1 MEASL
6 TTPCID
12 MSYALP
18 CCFHYNITNFYPC
31 HHCASAIMALSMM
44 RFCSG
49 ALHKMT
55 NNFPGV
61 AFLFLMVVSQSAES
75 CLPPSVQASVPRDVK
90 VGYVIARVN
99 LDPCGH
105 VGLVLTSS
113 DPSFVFRRDGDIV
126 TQRDTSIPPQ
136 GRTFSVWVLDQNG
149 RRQKMDVDLSR
160 RSRQVGSEER
170 KSGPHQRFKRKWSP
184 VPFTVF
190 ENDKPHDMELIGS
203 DSAQN
208 NLVYYKIEG
217 PGVTEDP
224 KGLFSITE
232 KGMLKINGPV
242 DREQF
247 PQFKFIAK
255 VYDKETKVETDLP
268 LEITVIVLDLNDNKP
283 QFSGSLQFSL
293 PEQSPTGTVV
303 GKVNATD
310 ADDPETDNTKIK
322 YTLKSE
328 GNLFTIDP
336 VTGLIKTKSGTPDRE
351 VQDKFLL
358 TVEIKDL
365 NGAANGHSTTATATV
380 SVTDVNNYP
389 PTFRE
394 KSYTVKVKENEGEQ
408 LLLRIPVDDKD
419 LKNTPNWKALFKI
432 TKGNERGQ
440 FKIETDPK
448 TNEGLLYITQPVDYE
463 TAKSLKLEVLAEN
476 EAPLV
481 GTTKTWHSIPVVLTV
496 GDVDEGPEFPPV
508 SLWVKEDTPKGTVI
522 GACKATDP
530 ETKSSA
536 GMRYFKVTESG
547 PDSWIDV
554 AEHTGQLKTTNT
566 VDRES
571 EFVKNGLYNITV
583 RAVDASSKSSTGTV
597 IIHVIDVN
605 DNKPTIVGPGELLVC
620 EREGQLGSVLVT
632 AEDRDQEPYSGPFTF
647 RLAKEHDG
655 SWSLKKANGT
665 SVLLQQTKELPM
677 GVYAVPLEVKDQLGS
692 GETRTVTVRIC
703 RCQNEKCPA
712 PTRSITLGVWGIL
725 ALLLGL
731 LLLLLVLCTCGILAR
746 REKDWRV
753 VDSGGSGGKLIPS
766 NTEGPGEEGHLTKVP
781 IPALDQ
787 TATGSIVNIIKEA
800 TVEGGFDCA
809 TADFVVGHKQAI
821 MDLSS
826 MQMWRTNAVYLDR
839 KLQYLLTEEDERYA
853 DDILKSY
860 RFEGEENTAGSVGCC
875 SDKDEH
881 EDQEFLNTL
890 GPKFTKLATI
900 CTKK

>member
-6 TTPCID
+6 TTPCSD

-44 RFCSG
+44 QFCSG

-61 AFLFLMVVSQSAES
+61 AFLFLMSPAS
-75 CLPPSVQASVPRDVK
+75 LRPSKPQYPE
-90 VGYVIARVN
+90 I
-99 LDPCGH
+99 
-105 VGLVLTSS
+105 

-208 NLVYYKIEG
+208 NLVYYQIEG

-247 PQFKFIAK
+247 PQFKFTAK
-255 VYDKETKVETDLP
+255 VYDKKTKVETDLP

-394 KSYTVKVKENEGEQ
+394 KSYTVKVKENEAEQ

-536 GMRYFKVTESG
+536 GMR
-547 PDSWIDV
+547 
-554 AEHTGQLKTTNT
+554 
-566 VDRES
+566 
-571 EFVKNGLYNITV
+571 
-583 RAVDASSKSSTGTV
+583 
-597 IIHVIDVN
+597 
-605 DNKPTIVGPGELLVC
+605 
-620 EREGQLGSVLVT
+620 
-632 AEDRDQEPYSGPFTF
+632 
-647 RLAKEHDG
+647 
-655 SWSLKKANGT
+655 
-665 SVLLQQTKELPM
+665 
-677 GVYAVPLEVKDQLGS
+677 
-692 GETRTVTVRIC
+692 
-703 RCQNEKCPA
+703 
-712 PTRSITLGVWGIL
+712 
-725 ALLLGL
+725 
-731 LLLLLVLCTCGILAR
+731 
-746 REKDWRV
+746 
-753 VDSGGSGGKLIPS
+753 
-766 NTEGPGEEGHLTKVP
+766 
-781 IPALDQ
+781 
-787 TATGSIVNIIKEA
+787 
-800 TVEGGFDCA
+800 
-809 TADFVVGHKQAI
+809 
-821 MDLSS
+821 
-826 MQMWRTNAVYLDR
+826 
-839 KLQYLLTEEDERYA
+839 
-853 DDILKSY
+853 
-860 RFEGEENTAGSVGCC
+860 
-875 SDKDEH
+875 
-881 EDQEFLNTL
+881 
-890 GPKFTKLATI
+890 
-900 CTKK
+900 